1 MYGEVLAVTA
11 AILWA
16 ASMVSAAGTLK
27 YVDPLCANTIKIL
40 FGALSMLPI
49 ALIMSW
55 SGDLFNF
62 DITGVLFV
70 IAAAMIGIGMGDT
83 YLLKSTTYIGMS
95 RAYTIAYSYPI
106 FTMFLAT
113 LFLGESFHYRHLIGS
128 ILIFLGVANALSARS
143 MVVGDRR
150 RVGFIYSMA
159 ASLSWALGTVLVTQG
174 VKSVNIVLANTIRYP
189 IVFLTLL
196 PVMFSR
202 GGRMGLNRRNLG
214 LLVFSGILGMTLGGI
229 IFLHSVQLIGA
240 SKAAPLSSSSPFWA
254 SILSSAFLKEKLTLR
269 ILASTILVLAGIFFL
284 F

>member
-1 MYGEVLAVTA
+1 MYGEVLAVIA

-16 ASMVSAAGTLK
+16 ASMVSAVGTLK
-27 YVDPLCANTIKIL
+27 DVDPLCANTMKIL
-40 FGALSMLPI
+40 FGASSMLPI
-49 ALIMSW
+49 ALIMSR

-62 DITGVLFV
+62 DITGVFFV
-70 IAAAMIGIGMGDT
+70 IVAAMVGIGLGDT
-83 YLLKSTTYIGMS
+83 CLLKSTTYIGIS
-95 RAYTIAYSYPI
+95 RSYTIAYSYPI
-106 FTMFLAT
+106 FTMFLAN
-113 LFLGESFHYRHLIGS
+113 LFLGEPFHYRYLVGS

-143 MVVGDRR
+143 VGVGDRR
-150 RVGFIYSMA
+150 RVGLMYSLA

-196 PVMFSR
+196 PVMVSR
-202 GGRMGLNRRNLG
+202 GGRMGLNRRDLG

-254 SILSSAFLKEKLTLR
+254 SILSSVFLKEKLTLR
-269 ILASTILVLAGIFFL
+269 ILASTILVIAGIFFL